1 MTLCGDKGLAVIN
14 DGSLTDCWF
23 SLSLAVHLRRGLL
36 DVDPEYGLFS
46 GPFSAAPSAV
56 QLSSQPPRR
65 TQRPLGDDR
74 YVWTDEW
81 RLNRIPFLVP
91 IDIRTK
97 PGPPSDFATGCRP
110 ATGLLPFS
118 HNALLRWT
126 MATIPVGRQ
135 VQP

>member
-81 RLNRIPFLVP
+81 RLHRIPFLVP

-110 ATGLLPFS
+110 AKGLLPFP